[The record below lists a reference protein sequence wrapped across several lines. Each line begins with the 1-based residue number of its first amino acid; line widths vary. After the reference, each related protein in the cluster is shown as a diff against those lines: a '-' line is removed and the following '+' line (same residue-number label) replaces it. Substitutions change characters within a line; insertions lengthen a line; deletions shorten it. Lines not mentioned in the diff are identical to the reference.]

1 MDNRPLEFSVPQAEL
16 ITTPSNL
23 LLVFGP
29 SVVNNHTFPS
39 VVREQAF
46 LYANKTTIMHW
57 EHHFPLIS

>member
-1 MDNRPLEFSVPQAEL
+1 M
-16 ITTPSNL
+16 

-57 EHHFPLIS
+57 EYHFPLVS